1 MCSLLMLCWLLLLLL
16 LPMGIDE
23 ASLPTEFQHAS

>member
-1 MCSLLMLCWLLLLLL
+1 MCSLLMLCWLLLLL